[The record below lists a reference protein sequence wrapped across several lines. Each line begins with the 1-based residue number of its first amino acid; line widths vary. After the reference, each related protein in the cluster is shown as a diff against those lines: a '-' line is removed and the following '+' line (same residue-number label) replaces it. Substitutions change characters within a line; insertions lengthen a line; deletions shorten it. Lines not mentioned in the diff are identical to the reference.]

1 MKTYVLIGAGNRGY
15 WMYADAIQNR
25 YNDVARL
32 VGIMD
37 VNSKRAAYVS
47 SQLPGNVPVYTDY
60 NKMMDETRPDC
71 AIIATVDKFHSE
83 YIIQTLERGVDVI
96 SEKPMTNDAPQCN
109 AILDAEKRTGKNI
122 IVTFN
127 CRFMPL
133 ISRLKE
139 LLDTGVVG
147 EVYNVHFE
155 WMLDTVHG
163 ADYFRRWHRKLENCG
178 GLLVHKSTHHFD
190 IVNWLIGQDPDEVFA
205 NGALRVYGPNRSQ
218 RAERCSTCPHAGQC
232 EFVYPDGNDPGI
244 RGMYFDCEDEDGYYR
259 DRCVF
264 DSEIDIYD
272 TMSLAVR
279 YKQGALMTYSLIAHS
294 PYEGWRMS
302 ISGEKGRLEACQFDT
317 GAQAADPCFHIKLY
331 DRHGGTMTYDLKKGE
346 GSHGGGDERLLR
358 MLFRRDVPDT
368 LGQFAGSRDG
378 AMSIL
383 IGIAANISIK
393 ERRPVTIDELVSPE
407 KLLN

>member
-1 MKTYVLIGAGNRGY
+1 MKRYVLIGAGNRGY

-25 YNDVARL
+25 YHDVACL
-32 VGIMD
+32 VGILD
-37 VNSKRAAYVS
+37 INRKRASYVS

-60 NKMMDETRPDC
+60 DAMMRETKPDC
-71 AIIATVDKFHSE
+71 AIIATVDRYHSE
-83 YIIQTLERGVDVI
+83 YIVKTLELGVDI
-96 SEKPMTNDAPQCN
+96 ITEKPMTNDAAQCN
-109 AILDAEKRTGKNI
+109 AILDAEQRTGRRI
-122 IVTFN
+122 TVTFN

-139 LLDTGVVG
+139 ILNDGVVG
-147 EVYNVHFE
+147 EVLNVHFE

-163 ADYFRRWHRKLENCG
+163 ADYFRRWHRQMENSG

-190 IVNWLIGQDPDEVFA
+190 IVNWLIGQDPAEVFA
-205 NGALRVYGPNRSQ
+205 NGALRVYGPTRTRRS
-218 RAERCSTCPHAGQC
+218 ERCCTCPYAGQC
-232 EFVYPDGNDPGI
+232 EFAYPDENDPGI
-244 RGMYFDCEDEDGYYR
+244 RGMYFDCEKEDGYYR

-264 DSEIDIYD
+264 DPEIDIYD
-272 TMSLAVR
+272 TMSLTVR

-302 ISGEKGRLEACQFDT
+302 ISGTKGRLEAVQYDT

-331 DRHGGTMTYDLKKGE
+331 DRRGGTATYDLRKGA

-358 MLFRRDVPDT
+358 MLFRGDVPDT
-368 LGQFAGSRDG
+368 LGQCAGSRDG

-383 IGIAANISIK
+383 IGIAANLSIR
-393 ERRPVTIDELVSPE
+393 EHRPVTIDELVPPE
-407 KLLN
+407 KLR

>member
-1 MKTYVLIGAGNRGY
+1 MKRYVLIGAGNRGY

-25 YNDVARL
+25 YHDVACL
-32 VGIMD
+32 VGILD
-37 VNSKRAAYVS
+37 INRKRASYVS

-60 NKMMDETRPDC
+60 DAMMRETKPDC
-71 AIIATVDKFHSE
+71 AIIATVDRYHSE
-83 YIIQTLERGVDVI
+83 YIVKTLELGVDI
-96 SEKPMTNDAPQCN
+96 ITEKPMTNDAAQCN
-109 AILDAEKRTGKNI
+109 AILDAEQRTGRRI
-122 IVTFN
+122 TVTFN

-139 LLDTGVVG
+139 ILNDGVVG
-147 EVYNVHFE
+147 EVLNVHFE

-163 ADYFRRWHRKLENCG
+163 ADYFRRWHRQMENSG

-190 IVNWLIGQDPDEVFA
+190 IVNWLIGQDPAEVFA
-205 NGALRVYGPNRSQ
+205 NGALRVYGPTRTRRS
-218 RAERCSTCPHAGQC
+218 ERCCTCPYAGQC
-232 EFVYPDGNDPGI
+232 EFAYPDENDPGI
-244 RGMYFDCEDEDGYYR
+244 RGMYFDCEKEDGYYR

-264 DSEIDIYD
+264 DPEIDIYD
-272 TMSLAVR
+272 TMSLTVR

-302 ISGEKGRLEACQFDT
+302 ISGTKGRLEAVQYDT

-331 DRHGGTMTYDLKKGE
+331 DRHGGTATYDLRKGE

-358 MLFRRDVPDT
+358 MLFRGDVPDT
-368 LGQFAGSRDG
+368 LGQCAGSRDG

-383 IGIAANISIK
+383 IGIAANLSIR
-393 ERRPVTIDELVSPE
+393 EHRPVTIDELVPPE
-407 KLLN
+407 KLR

>member
-1 MKTYVLIGAGNRGY
+1 MKRYVLIGAGNRGY

-25 YNDVARL
+25 YHDVACL
-32 VGIMD
+32 VGILD
-37 VNSKRAAYVS
+37 INRKRASYVS

-60 NKMMDETRPDC
+60 DAMMRETKPDC
-71 AIIATVDKFHSE
+71 AIIATVDRYHSE
-83 YIIQTLERGVDVI
+83 YIVKTLELGVDI
-96 SEKPMTNDAPQCN
+96 ITEKPMTNDAAQCN
-109 AILDAEKRTGKNI
+109 AILDAEQRTGRRI
-122 IVTFN
+122 TVTFN

-139 LLDTGVVG
+139 ILNDGVVG
-147 EVYNVHFE
+147 EVLNVHFE

-163 ADYFRRWHRKLENCG
+163 ADYFRRWHRQMENSG

-190 IVNWLIGQDPDEVFA
+190 IVNWLIGQDPAEVFA
-205 NGALRVYGPNRSQ
+205 NGALRVYGPTRTRRS
-218 RAERCSTCPHAGQC
+218 ERCCTCPYAGQC
-232 EFVYPDGNDPGI
+232 EFAYPDENDPGI
-244 RGMYFDCEDEDGYYR
+244 RGMYFDCEKEDGYYR

-264 DSEIDIYD
+264 DPEIDIYD

-302 ISGEKGRLEACQFDT
+302 ISGTKGRLEAVQYDT

-331 DRHGGTMTYDLKKGE
+331 DRRGGTATYDLRKGA

-358 MLFRRDVPDT
+358 MLFRGDVPDT
-368 LGQFAGSRDG
+368 LGQCAGSRDG

-383 IGIAANISIK
+383 IGIAANLSIR
-393 ERRPVTIDELVSPE
+393 EHRPVTIDELVPPE
-407 KLLN
+407 KLR